1 MFAFN
6 CTEIG
11 KPGRRAGGGGEAGK
25 IGNVIVEG

>member
-11 KPGRRAGGGGEAGK
+11 KPGRRAGVGGAGK
-25 IGNVIVEG
+25 IGNVIMEG